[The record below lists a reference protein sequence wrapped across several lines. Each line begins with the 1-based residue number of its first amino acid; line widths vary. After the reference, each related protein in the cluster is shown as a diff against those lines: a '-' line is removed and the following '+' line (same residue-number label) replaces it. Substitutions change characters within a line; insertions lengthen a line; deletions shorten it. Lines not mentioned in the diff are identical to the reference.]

1 MYPACE
7 VANLGEHRRQLAGLT
22 DLVVVVVVFVVVV
35 DVVVVVVPAH
45 ESLQPDPASLGVDQ
59 RRARLSLIKSCYNI
73 INFSIL
79 LNFANILKYDI

>member
-7 VANLGEHRRQLAGLT
+7 VANLGEHRRQRAGLT
-22 DLVVVVVVFVVVV
+22 DLVAVVVVFVVV
-35 DVVVVVVPAH
+35 VVVVVVPAH
-45 ESLQPDPASLGVDQ
+45 ESLQPDPTSLGVDQ

>member
-7 VANLGEHRRQLAGLT
+7 VANLGEHRRQRAGLT

-35 DVVVVVVPAH
+35 VAPAH
-45 ESLQPDPASLGVDQ
+45 ESLQPDPTSLGVDQ

-73 INFSIL
+73 INFSLL

>member
-7 VANLGEHRRQLAGLT
+7 VANLGEHRRQRAGLT
-22 DLVVVVVVFVVVV
+22 DLVVVVVVFVV
-35 DVVVVVVPAH
+35 VVVVVVPAH

-73 INFSIL
+73 INFSLL

>member
-7 VANLGEHRRQLAGLT
+7 VANLGEHRRQRAGLT

-35 DVVVVVVPAH
+35 VVVVVPAH
-45 ESLQPDPASLGVDQ
+45 ESLQPDPTSLGVEE

-73 INFSIL
+73 INFSLL

>member
-1 MYPACE
+1 MYPVSE
-7 VANLGEHRRQLAGLT
+7 VANLGEHRRQRAGLT

-35 DVVVVVVPAH
+35 VVVVPAH
-45 ESLQPDPASLGVDQ
+45 ESLQPDPTSLGVDQ

>member
-7 VANLGEHRRQLAGLT
+7 VANLGEHRRQRAGLT

-35 DVVVVVVPAH
+35 VAPAH
-45 ESLQPDPASLGVDQ
+45 ESLQPDPTSLGVDQ

>member
-7 VANLGEHRRQLAGLT
+7 VANLGEHRRQRAGLT
-22 DLVVVVVVFVVVV
+22 DLVVVVVVIVV
-35 DVVVVVVPAH
+35 VVVVVVPAH
-45 ESLQPDPASLGVDQ
+45 ESLQPDPTSLGVDQ

-73 INFSIL
+73 INFSLL